1 MLLTLIFANLL
12 QPGRENKGQASTS
25 LSVVRISSADGIGI
39 EGSFQEGVKKET
51 LRSLCQVANGTQLT
65 LEVALADLGDDWH
78 EVASDSFS
86 YSKSAASSRSVALG
100 TDQDRPAPKVRA
112 FPTIFFRCLESF

>member
-1 MLLTLIFANLL
+1 ML
-12 QPGRENKGQASTS
+12 QPGKESKAQASAS
-25 LSVVRISSADGIGI
+25 LSVVRISSADGIGV

-51 LRSLCQVANGTQLT
+51 LRSLCRVANGTQLM

-100 TDQDRPAPKVRA
+100 AESERPAPKARSC
-112 FPTIFFRCLESF
+112 PYGLLP

>member
-1 MLLTLIFANLL
+1 MHSKISNPL
-12 QPGRENKGQASTS
+12 QPGQESKAQASAS

-51 LRSLCQVANGTQLT
+51 LRSLCNVANGTQLT

-86 YSKSAASSRSVALG
+86 YSKSSASSRSVALG
-100 TDQDRPAPKVRA
+100 SDQERPAPQARA
-112 FPTIFFRCLESF
+112 SRHHRTSQNIPA